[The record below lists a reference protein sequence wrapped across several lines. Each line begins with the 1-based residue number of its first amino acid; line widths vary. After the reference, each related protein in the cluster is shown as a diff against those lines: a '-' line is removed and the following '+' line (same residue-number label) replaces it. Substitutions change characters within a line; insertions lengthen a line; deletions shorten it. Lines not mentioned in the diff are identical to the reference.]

1 MIPSIASSRFF
12 RMSYLGYV
20 ALFFIFLITPLVVV
34 AAFSFNDSLFP
45 SLPWNGFTWDWYFG
59 EGEPRL
65 GLFHDEALLDSIG
78 VSVQVAAVTTLASLA
93 LATCN
98 AFLFEREQ
106 FPGKNFLYVLM
117 LMPLVVP
124 GVILGVSILVF
135 SSTVANW
142 FEVQFNYEI
151 EALRPGLLLVTLGQF
166 AFITTIATL
175 VISARLRKFDITQEE
190 AAMNLGASRLTAIA
204 TVTVPFLKPALLGA
218 GVVAFLMSFE
228 NFNTTLMLVGS
239 DAPLT
244 IAMFD
249 RLREGS
255 TPVLNAVSV
264 LLMVGSACLALVSMF
279 AQRPDKH

>member
-20 ALFFIFLITPLVVV
+20 TLFFIFLITPLVVV

>member
-1 MIPSIASSRFF
+1 MIPSISSSRFY
-12 RMSYLGYV
+12 RVSYRCYV
-20 ALFFIFLITPLVVV
+20 VLFFVFLITPLLVV

-45 SLPWNGFTWDWYFG
+45 SLPWNGFTLDWYLG
-59 EGEPRL
+59 ERSPRL
-65 GLFHDEALLDSIG
+65 GLLHDGALLDSIG
-78 VSVQVAAVTTLASLA
+78 VSVQVAIVTTVASLA

-135 SSTVANW
+135 SSSVANW
-142 FEVQFNYEI
+142 FEVHFDYEI
-151 EALRPGLLLVTLGQF
+151 EALRPGLVLVALGQF

-204 TVTVPFLKPALLGA
+204 TVTLPFLKPALFGA

-264 LLMVGSACLALVSMF
+264 LLMVGSACLALISLFV
-279 AQRPDKH
+279 QRPNKS

>member
-1 MIPSIASSRFF
+1 MIPSIPSSRFF
-12 RMSYLGYV
+12 RASYLSYV
-20 ALFFIFLITPLVVV
+20 TLFVIFLITPLMVV
-34 AAFSFNDSLFP
+34 AAFSFNDALFP
-45 SLPWNGFTWDWYFG
+45 ALPWNGFTWDWYLG
-59 EGEPRL
+59 KGEPRL
-65 GLFHDEALLDSIG
+65 GLFHDDALLDSMG
-78 VSVQVAAVTTLASLA
+78 VSVQVAIVTTMASLA

-117 LMPLVVP
+117 LMPLVIP

-142 FEVQFNYEI
+142 IEMQFGYEI
-151 EALRPGLLLVTLGQF
+151 EALRPGLVLVTLGQF
-166 AFITTIATL
+166 AFLTTIATL

-204 TVTVPFLKPALLGA
+204 TVTLPFLKPALFGA

-264 LLMVGSACLALVSMF
+264 LLMVGSAFLALVSLF
-279 AQRPDKH
+279 VQRPSKL

>member
-1 MIPSIASSRFF
+1 MIPSISSSRFF
-12 RMSYLGYV
+12 RWSYLSYV
-20 ALFFIFLITPLVVV
+20 VLFFVFLITPLLVV

-45 SLPWNGFTWDWYFG
+45 SLPWNGFTWDWYLG
-59 EGEPRL
+59 EGDPRL
-65 GLFHDEALLDSIG
+65 GLFHDDALLDSIL
-78 VSVQVAAVTTLASLA
+78 VSVQVAIVTTLASLA

-117 LMPLVVP
+117 LMPLVIP

-142 FEVQFNYEI
+142 FEVQFDYDI
-151 EALRPGLLLVTLGQF
+151 EALRPGLVLVTLGQF
-166 AFITTIATL
+166 AFLTTIATL
-175 VISARLRKFDITQEE
+175 VISARLRKFDVTQEE

-204 TVTVPFLKPALLGA
+204 TVTLPFLKPALFGA

-264 LLMVGSACLALVSMF
+264 LLMMGSAVLALISLFV
-279 AQRPDKH
+279 QRPDKV

>member
-1 MIPSIASSRFF
+1 MIPSISSSRFF
-12 RMSYLGYV
+12 RGAYLCYV
-20 ALFFIFLITPLVVV
+20 VLFFIFLITPLVVV
-34 AAFSFNDSLFP
+34 AVFSFNDSLFP
-45 SLPWNGFTWDWYFG
+45 SLPWNGFTLDWYLG
-59 EGEPRL
+59 ERSPRL
-65 GLFHDEALLDSIG
+65 GLFHDDALLESIG
-78 VSVQVAAVTTLASLA
+78 ISVQVAGVTTLASLA

-142 FEVQFNYEI
+142 FEVQFDYDI
-151 EALRPGLLLVTLGQF
+151 DALRPGLVLVTLGQF

-175 VISARLRKFDITQEE
+175 VISARLRKFDTTQEE
-190 AAMNLGASRLTAIA
+190 AAMNLGASRLTAVA
-204 TVTVPFLKPALLGA
+204 TVTLPFLKPALFGA
-218 GVVAFLMSFE
+218 GIVAFLMSFE

-244 IAMFD
+244 IAMYD

-264 LLMVGSACLALVSMF
+264 LLMAGSACLALISLF
-279 AQRPDKH
+279 TQRLEKP

>member
-1 MIPSIASSRFF
+1 MIPSIPSSRFF
-12 RMSYLGYV
+12 RVSYLSYV
-20 ALFFIFLITPLVVV
+20 TLFFIFLITPLVVV
-34 AAFSFNDSLFP
+34 AAFSFNDGLFP
-45 SLPWNGFTWDWYFG
+45 SLPWNGFTWDWYLG
-59 EGEPRL
+59 TGEPRL
-65 GLFHDEALLDSIG
+65 GLFHDDALLDSIG
-78 VSVQVAAVTTLASLA
+78 VSVQVAIVTTMASLA

-117 LMPLVVP
+117 LMPLVIP

-142 FEVQFNYEI
+142 FEVQFGYEI
-151 EALRPGLLLVTLGQF
+151 EALRPGLVLVTLGQF
-166 AFITTIATL
+166 AFLTTIATL

-204 TVTVPFLKPALLGA
+204 TVTLPFLKPALFGA

-264 LLMVGSACLALVSMF
+264 LLMVGSACLALVSLF
-279 AQRPDKH
+279 VQRPSKP

>member
-1 MIPSIASSRFF
+1 M
-12 RMSYLGYV
+12 V
-20 ALFFIFLITPLVVV
+20 LFFIFLITPLLVV

-45 SLPWNGFTWDWYFG
+45 SLPWNGFTLDWYLG
-59 EGEPRL
+59 ENAPKL
-65 GLFHDEALLDSIG
+65 GLFHDDALLESIG
-78 VSVQVAAVTTLASLA
+78 VSVQVAIVTTLASLA

-106 FPGKNFLYVLM
+106 FPAKNFLYVLM

-142 FEVQFNYEI
+142 FEVQFDYDF
-151 EALRPGLLLVTLGQF
+151 EALRPGLVLVTLGQF

-204 TVTVPFLKPALLGA
+204 TVTLPFLKPALFGA

-264 LLMVGSACLALVSMF
+264 LLMVGSACLALVSLF
-279 AQRPDKH
+279 TQRPVKQ

>member
-1 MIPSIASSRFF
+1 
-12 RMSYLGYV
+12 
-20 ALFFIFLITPLVVV
+20 
-34 AAFSFNDSLFP
+34 
-45 SLPWNGFTWDWYFG
+45 
-59 EGEPRL
+59 
-65 GLFHDEALLDSIG
+65 LFHDEALLDSIG

>member
-1 MIPSIASSRFF
+1 MIHSISSSRFY
-12 RMSYLGYV
+12 RVSYRCYV
-20 ALFFIFLITPLVVV
+20 ILFFIFLITPLLVV

-45 SLPWNGFTWDWYFG
+45 SLPWNGFTWDWYLG
-59 EGEPRL
+59 EGAPRL
-65 GLFHDEALLDSIG
+65 GLFHDDALLDSIG
-78 VSVQVAAVTTLASLA
+78 VSVQVAIVTTLASLA

-142 FEVQFNYEI
+142 FEVKFDYEI

-204 TVTVPFLKPALLGA
+204 TVTLPFLKPALFGA

-264 LLMVGSACLALVSMF
+264 LLMVGSAGLALVSLF
-279 AQRPDKH
+279 AQRPDKQ

>member
-190 AAMNLGASRLTAIA
+190 AAMNLGAGRLTAIA